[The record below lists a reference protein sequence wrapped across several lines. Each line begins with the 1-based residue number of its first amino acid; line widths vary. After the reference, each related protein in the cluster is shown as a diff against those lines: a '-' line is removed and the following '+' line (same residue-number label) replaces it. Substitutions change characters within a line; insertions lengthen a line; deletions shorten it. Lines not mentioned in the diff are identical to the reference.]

1 MAKKDRRSRDQK
13 RKAKLAKEARRAH
26 GATSSLAY
34 TGNKYKTDEYVP
46 LVFRTELA
54 IHEADVMTGRELTD
68 QAVRGALE
76 KLVIQLRQGALPPPD
91 RRDEVRHVKGQEDD
105 LLLWNIRRNW
115 EILFDEG
122 QTWGQTALIGVL
134 RTLLGSINTW
144 STPSARSRGYLQF
157 LEGFI
162 KKTGA
167 SVRAVPL
174 EGELPPEEEE
184 DELLELGREWLLDGN
199 AEAEGEF
206 RRLADRRMHGGEAE
220 SVVEVAQQLIGE
232 LVGGDPRAL
241 RELSALSI
249 QAQREMQKHLS

>member
-13 RKAKLAKEARRAH
+13 RKAKLAKEARRAR
-26 GATSSLAY
+26 GTTSSLAY
-34 TGNKYKTDEYVP
+34 TGNKYKTEEYVP
-46 LVFRTELA
+46 LMFRTELA

-76 KLVIQLRQGALPPPD
+76 KLVIQLRRGALPPPD
-91 RRDEVRHVKGQEDD
+91 RRDEVQHVKGQEED
-105 LLLWNIRRNW
+105 LLLWNLRRNW

-134 RTLLGSINTW
+134 RTILGSVNTW
-144 STPSARSRGYLQF
+144 SSPSARSRGYLQF
-157 LEGFI
+157 LEGFL
-162 KKTGA
+162 KQGGA
-167 SVRAVPL
+167 SVRAAPL
-174 EGELPPEEEE
+174 GEELPPEEE
-184 DELLELGREWLLDGN
+184 DELLELGRDWLLDGN

-249 QAQREMQKHLS
+249 QAQREMQKRQV